1 MKRSR
6 LIKNGKE
13 GLEKLFRKKYKIFK
27 RLLTFILLLP
37 LLYSHSFGQIRLGL
51 GNKTTPKEET
61 EDKIALS
68 YASPREYEIAEI
80 KVVGLETID
89 KNALISLSG
98 LKVGDKVRIPSQTT
112 SNAIKKLWDRGIIG
126 NVALYIS
133 KVEGDKAFL
142 VLELTERPRLTRIF
156 LKGVNKTQ
164 ETDIKENLDL
174 IKGKIVSDA
183 VLKNAELTVKDY
195 FIDKGYLNTE
205 VKIEQQ
211 KDTII
216 TLGVLLNIHVDKKS
230 KVRIDRITFDGN
242 TDLTDD
248 KLRSKF
254 KKTNE
259 KLRFD
264 VFQDAFRSLKTAR
277 PKNAWDFLTK
287 SHTVSGKDLK
297 DYFDESVNVNFFKS
311 SKFKKAEFKEDK
323 NKLITYYN
331 SKGYRDARIISDSIY
346 DADANEININIKIEE
361 GRKYYFGNIDWS
373 GNFVYNDD
381 ILDKVLGIK
390 TGDVYDMELIQ
401 KKLTFNPTGE
411 DISSLYMDYGYLF
424 FQVNPVEVRI
434 NEDSI
439 DVEMRVYEGD
449 QARINKVIITGND
462 RTNDHVIRREI
473 RTLPGQFFN
482 RSQLIRTQQTLS
494 QLGYFDPEQIGINPI
509 PNPSDGTVDIEYAL
523 VERPSDQVELSGG
536 WGGYYGFVGTVGL
549 VFNNFSLRNITNF
562 KTWKPLPVGDGQRLS
577 LRVQANGRIYQN
589 YSLTFTEPWLGGKKP
604 NSLTIGANRSVIRNT
619 NYYTQQEYGSMVMN
633 TISAGLGKRLKWPDD
648 YFTMSNTFSYTQY
661 VFDDYNSSSNNQIG
675 FSTGTARNL
684 KYTLRISRNSVDQPM
699 FPRSGSELSLSVD
712 LTPPYSL
719 FRDPSYYEPDEEG
732 EEVTPEQLYGW
743 VEYHKWM
750 FDAKYYQ
757 KLVGNLV
764 FSARA
769 HFGFIGTYS
778 DYAPTGPFDRFQ
790 MGGSGLS
797 GANNWIVGYDLIA
810 LRGYEDNAIT
820 PPGYGTYL
828 PPKFGLNGGVAYN
841 KFVFE
846 LRYPLSMAQSSTI
859 YVLGFA
865 EAGNNFHDLADFD
878 PFNNYRSMGFGARI
892 FMPAFGLLGIDWG
905 YGFDPVPIPGQNNT
919 KPSGGQ
925 FHFSIGQQFR

>member
-1 MKRSR
+1 MEKSNKLKYTISKRF
-6 LIKNGKE
+6 LTFA
-13 GLEKLFRKKYKIFK
+13 L
-27 RLLTFILLLP
+27 LLTIIQGN
-37 LLYSHSFGQIRLGL
+37 SFGQIRLGL
-51 GNKTTPKEET
+51 GNQTDEKPTD
-61 EDKIALS
+61 DKIALS

-195 FIDKGYLNTE
+195 FVDKGFLNTE
-205 VKIEQQ
+205 VDIEQK

-216 TLGVLLNIHVDKKS
+216 TNGVLLNIHVNKKS
-230 KVRIDRITFDGN
+230 KVRIDRITFHGN
-242 TDLTDD
+242 TDISDD

-264 VFQDAFRSLKTAR
+264 IFQDAFRAIKTAR
-277 PKNAWDFLTK
+277 PKNAWEFLTN
-287 SHTVSGKDLK
+287 SHEVTGQDIKEYLG
-297 DYFDESVNVNFFKS
+297 ESVNVNFFKS
-311 SKFKKAEFKEDK
+311 SKFKKNEFKEDK

-331 SKGYRDARIISDSIY
+331 SKGYRDARVISDSIY
-346 DADANEININIKIEE
+346 DAAANEINIDIKIEE
-361 GRKYYFGNIDWS
+361 GRKYYFGKIDWS

-381 ILDKVLGIK
+381 ILNKVLGIK

-401 KKLTFNPTGE
+401 KKLTFNPNGE

-434 NEDSI
+434 NNDSI

-449 QARINKVIITGND
+449 QARINKIIITGND
-462 RTNDHVIRREI
+462 RTSDHVIRREI

-482 RSQLIRTQQTLS
+482 RSQLIRTQQMLS

-509 PNPSDGTVDIEYAL
+509 PNPADGTVDIEYAL

-562 KTWKPLPVGDGQRLS
+562 KAWKPLPVGDGQRLS

-604 NSLTIGANRSVIRNT
+604 NSLTVGANRSVIRNT
-619 NYYTQQEYGSMVMN
+619 NYYTQQEYGSMIMN

-648 YFTMSNTFSYTQY
+648 YFTMSNTLSYTQY
-661 VFDDYNSSSNNQIG
+661 VFDNYNSSSNNQIG

-684 KYTLRISRNSVDQPM
+684 KYTFRLARNSVDQPM

-719 FRDPSYYEPDEEG
+719 FRDPSYYDP
-732 EEVTPEQLYGW
+732 EVVSDEQLYGW

-769 HFGFIGTYS
+769 HFGFIDTYS

-828 PPKFGLNGGVAYN
+828 PPAFGLNGGVAYN

-865 EAGNNFHDLADFD
+865 EAGNNFHTLEDFD
-878 PFNNYRSMGFGARI
+878 PFDNYRSIGFGARI

-905 YGFDPVPIPGQNNT
+905 YGFDPVPIPGTNNT

>member
-1 MKRSR
+1 M
-6 LIKNGKE
+6 
-13 GLEKLFRKKYKIFK
+13 EKLFNRNSTVSKG
-27 RLLTFILLLP
+27 LLTFILLMP
-37 LLYSHSFGQIRLGL
+37 LLYSNSFAQFKLGI
-51 GNKTTPKEET
+51 GNNSDTKVQK

-68 YASPREYEIAEI
+68 YANPREYEIAEI
-80 KVVGLETID
+80 NVTGLETID

-98 LKVGDKVRIPSQTT
+98 LKVGDKIRIPSQTT

-133 KVEGDKAFL
+133 KVEGDKAYL

-195 FIDKGYLNTE
+195 FVDKGFLNTE
-205 VKIEQQ
+205 INIEQQ
-211 KDTII
+211 KDSII
-216 TLGVLLNIHVDKKS
+216 TNGVLLNIYVDKKS
-230 KVRIDRITFDGN
+230 KVRIDKITFDGN
-242 TDLTDD
+242 EDITDD

-264 VFQDAFRSLKTAR
+264 VFQDAFRAIKTAK
-277 PKNAWDFLTK
+277 PKNAWNFLTK
-287 SHTVSGKDLK
+287 SHEVSGKDIM
-297 DYFDESVNVNFFKS
+297 DYFGESVNVNFFKS
-311 SKFKKAEFKEDK
+311 SKFKKDEFKEDK
-323 NKLITYYN
+323 KKLISYYN
-331 SKGYRDARIISDSIY
+331 SKGYRDARIISDSLY
-346 DADANEININIKIEE
+346 DAAANEINIDIKIEE
-361 GRKYYFGNIDWS
+361 GNKYYFGNIEWS
-373 GNFVYNDD
+373 GNFVRSDE
-381 ILDKVLGIK
+381 ILDQVLGIK
-390 TGDVYDMELIQ
+390 KGDVYDMELIQ
-401 KKLTFNPTGE
+401 KKLTFNPNGE

-434 NEDSI
+434 NNDSI
-439 DVEMRVYEGD
+439 DVEMRIYEGE
-449 QARINKVIITGND
+449 QAKINKVIITGND
-462 RTNDHVIRREI
+462 RTSDHVIRREI
-473 RTLPGQFFN
+473 RTLPGQYFS
-482 RSQLIRTQQTLS
+482 RSQLIRTQQLLS
-494 QLGYFDPEQIGINPI
+494 QLGYFDAEQIGINPI
-509 PNPSDGTVDIEYAL
+509 PNPSDGTVDIEYSL

-562 KTWKPLPVGDGQRLS
+562 KAWKPLPVGDGQRLS

-604 NSLTIGANRSVIRNT
+604 NSLTVGANRSVIRNT

-633 TISAGLGKRLKWPDD
+633 TVSAGLGKRLKWPDD
-648 YFTMSNTFSYTQY
+648 YFTMSNTFSYTHY
-661 VFDDYNSSSNNQIG
+661 IFDDYQSSSNNQIG

-684 KYTLRISRNSVDQPM
+684 KYNLTIARNSVDQPM
-699 FPRSGSELSLSVD
+699 FPRTGSEISLSVD

-719 FRDPSYYEPDEEG
+719 FRDPSFYDDA
-732 EEVTPEQLYGW
+732 TDEQLYGW

-757 KLVGNLV
+757 KLIGNLV

-769 HFGFIGTYS
+769 HFGFISTYS
-778 DYAPTGPFDRFQ
+778 EYAPTGPFDRFQ

-810 LRGYEDNAIT
+810 LRGYEDNKIT
-820 PPGYGTYL
+820 PPGYGRFL
-828 PPKFGLNGGVAYN
+828 PTDFGLNGGVAYN

-865 EAGNNFHDLADFD
+865 EAGNNFHTLKDFD
-878 PFNNYRSMGFGARI
+878 PFNNYRSIGFGARI

-905 YGFDPVPIPGQNNT
+905 YGFDTLPGDT

>member
-1 MKRSR
+1 MKQSW
-6 LIKNGKE
+6 LIKKEKE
-13 GLEKLFRKKYKIFK
+13 GLAKLFNLDIYLLK
-27 RLLTFILLLP
+27 RLFGTILLL
-37 LLYSHSFGQIRLGL
+37 LFFNSSMAQFKLGL
-51 GNKTTPKEET
+51 GNTAKPALKA

-68 YASPREYEIAEI
+68 YANPREYEIAEI
-80 KVVGLETID
+80 KVTGLETID

-98 LKVGDKVRIPSQTT
+98 LKVGDKIRIPSQTT

-126 NVALYIS
+126 NVTLYIS

-195 FIDKGYLNTE
+195 FVDKGFLNTE
-205 VKIEQQ
+205 VNIEQK

-216 TLGVLLNIHVDKKS
+216 TNGVLLNIRVNKKS
-230 KVRIDRITFDGN
+230 KVRIDRITFHGN
-242 TDLTDD
+242 EDISDD

-264 VFQDAFRSLKTAR
+264 VFKDGFRMIKSTT
-277 PKNAWDFLTK
+277 PQSAWNFLTK
-287 SHTVSGKDLK
+287 SHEVSGDDIKHYLG
-297 DYFDESVNVNFFKS
+297 ESVNVNFFKT
-311 SKFKKAEFKEDK
+311 SKFKKDEYKEDK

-346 DADANEININIKIEE
+346 DARANEINIDLKVEE
-361 GRKYYFGNIDWS
+361 GNKYYFGDITWS
-373 GNFVYNDD
+373 GNFVRSDE
-381 ILDKVLGIK
+381 LLSKVLGVK
-390 TGDVYDMELIQ
+390 KGDVYDMELIQ
-401 KKLTFNPTGE
+401 KKLTFNPNGE

-424 FQVNPVEVRI
+424 FSVNPVEVRI
-434 NEDSI
+434 NNDSI

-482 RSQLIRTQQTLS
+482 RSLLIRTQQTLS

-509 PNPSDGTVDIEYAL
+509 PNPLDGTVDIEYSL

-536 WGGYYGFVGTVGL
+536 WGGFYGFVGTVGL

-562 KTWKPLPVGDGQRLS
+562 KAWKPLPVGDGQRLS

-589 YSLTFTEPWLGGKKP
+589 YSVTFTEPWLGGKKP

-619 NYYTQQEYGSMVMN
+619 NYYSRQEIGSMVMN

-648 YFTMSNTFSYTQY
+648 YFTMSNTFSYTHY
-661 VFDDYNSSSNNQIG
+661 VFDNYVSSSNNQIG
-675 FSTGTARNL
+675 FSTGIARNL
-684 KYTLRISRNSVDQPM
+684 KYNLTIARNSVDQPM
-699 FPRSGSELSLSVD
+699 FPRSGSEVSLSID

-719 FRDPSYYEPDEEG
+719 FRDPSFYDDATEE
-732 EEVTPEQLYGW
+732 ELYGW

-764 FSARA
+764 FAAKA
-769 HFGFIGTYS
+769 HFGFISTYS

-797 GANNWIVGYDLIA
+797 GASNWIVGYDLIA
-810 LRGYEDNAIT
+810 LRGYEDNQVT
-820 PPGYGTYL
+820 PPGYGRFL
-828 PPKFGLNGGVAYN
+828 PTEFGLNGGVAYN

-846 LRYPLSMAQSSTI
+846 LRYPLSLAQSSTI

-865 EAGNNFHDLADFD
+865 EAGNNFHTLQQFD
-878 PFNNYRSMGFGARI
+878 PFNNYRSVGIGARI

-905 YGFDPVPIPGQNNT
+905 YGFDTLPGQP

>member
-1 MKRSR
+1 M
-6 LIKNGKE
+6 
-13 GLEKLFRKKYKIFK
+13 
-27 RLLTFILLLP
+27 P
-37 LLYSHSFGQIRLGL
+37 LLYSNSFAQFKLGI
-51 GNKTTPKEET
+51 GNNSDTKVQK

-68 YASPREYEIAEI
+68 YANPREYEIAEI
-80 KVVGLETID
+80 NVTGLETID

-98 LKVGDKVRIPSQTT
+98 LKVGDKIRIPSQTT

-133 KVEGDKAFL
+133 KVEGDKAYL

-195 FIDKGYLNTE
+195 FVDKGFLNTE
-205 VKIEQQ
+205 INIEQQ
-211 KDTII
+211 KDSII
-216 TLGVLLNIHVDKKS
+216 TNGVLLNIYVDKKS
-230 KVRIDRITFDGN
+230 KVRIDKITFDGN
-242 TDLTDD
+242 EDITDD

-264 VFQDAFRSLKTAR
+264 VFQDAFRAIKTAK
-277 PKNAWDFLTK
+277 PKNAWNFLTK
-287 SHTVSGKDLK
+287 SHEVSGKDIM
-297 DYFDESVNVNFFKS
+297 DYFGESVNVNFFKS
-311 SKFKKAEFKEDK
+311 SKFKKDEFKEDK
-323 NKLITYYN
+323 KKLISYYN
-331 SKGYRDARIISDSIY
+331 SKGYRDARIISDSLY
-346 DADANEININIKIEE
+346 DAAANEINIDIKIEE
-361 GRKYYFGNIDWS
+361 GNKYYFGNIEWS
-373 GNFVYNDD
+373 GNFVRSDE
-381 ILDKVLGIK
+381 ILDQVLGIK
-390 TGDVYDMELIQ
+390 KGDVYDMELIQ
-401 KKLTFNPTGE
+401 KKLTFNPNGE

-434 NEDSI
+434 NNDSI
-439 DVEMRVYEGD
+439 DVEMRIYEGE
-449 QARINKVIITGND
+449 QAKINKVIITGND
-462 RTNDHVIRREI
+462 RTSDHVIRREI
-473 RTLPGQFFN
+473 RTLPGQYFS
-482 RSQLIRTQQTLS
+482 RSQLIRTQQLLS
-494 QLGYFDPEQIGINPI
+494 QLGYFDAEQIGINPI
-509 PNPSDGTVDIEYAL
+509 PNPSDGTVDIEYSL

-562 KTWKPLPVGDGQRLS
+562 KAWKPLPVGDGQRLS

-604 NSLTIGANRSVIRNT
+604 NSLTVGANRSVIRNT

-633 TISAGLGKRLKWPDD
+633 TVSAGLGKRLKWPDD
-648 YFTMSNTFSYTQY
+648 YFTMSNTFSYTHY
-661 VFDDYNSSSNNQIG
+661 IFDDYQSSSNNQIG

-684 KYTLRISRNSVDQPM
+684 KYNLTIARNSVDQPM
-699 FPRSGSELSLSVD
+699 FPRTGSEISLSVD

-719 FRDPSYYEPDEEG
+719 FRDPSFYEDA
-732 EEVTPEQLYGW
+732 TDEQLYGW

-757 KLVGNLV
+757 KLIGNLV

-769 HFGFIGTYS
+769 HFGFISTYS
-778 DYAPTGPFDRFQ
+778 EYAPTGPFDRFQ

-810 LRGYEDNAIT
+810 LRGYEDNKIT
-820 PPGYGTYL
+820 PPGYGRFL
-828 PPKFGLNGGVAYN
+828 PTDFGLNGGVAYN

-865 EAGNNFHDLADFD
+865 EAGNNFHTLKDFD
-878 PFNNYRSMGFGARI
+878 PFNNYRSIGFGARI

-905 YGFDPVPIPGQNNT
+905 YGFDTLPGDT

>member
-1 MKRSR
+1 
-6 LIKNGKE
+6 
-13 GLEKLFRKKYKIFK
+13 LEKLFNIKYKAFK
-27 RLLTFILLLP
+27 GLLTFLLLIP
-37 LLYSHSFGQIRLGL
+37 LIGHNSFGQIKLGL
-51 GNKTTPKEET
+51 GNNTSQKNTD
-61 EDKIALS
+61 DKIALS
-68 YASPREYEIAEI
+68 YANPREYEIAEI
-80 KVVGLETID
+80 KVTGLETID

-133 KVEGDKAFL
+133 KVEGDKAYL

-195 FIDKGYLNTE
+195 FVDKGFLNTE
-205 VKIEQQ
+205 IKIEQR
-211 KDTII
+211 KDSII
-216 TLGVLLNIHVDKKS
+216 TNGVLLNIQVDKKS
-230 KVRIDRITFDGN
+230 KVKIDRITFHGN
-242 TDLTDD
+242 KDFTDD

-264 VFQDAFRSLKTAR
+264 VFQDAFRALKTAK

-287 SHTVSGKDLK
+287 TRKVTGEDIQ
-297 DYFDESVNVNFFKS
+297 DYFGESVNVNFFKS
-311 SKFKKAEFKEDK
+311 SKFKKDEFKADK
-323 NKLITYYN
+323 SKLISYYN
-331 SKGYRDARIISDSIY
+331 SKGYRDARVISDSIY
-346 DADANEININIKIEE
+346 DANANEINIDLKVEE
-361 GRKYYFGNIDWS
+361 GRKYYFGNINWS

-390 TGDVYDMELIQ
+390 TGDIYDMELIQ
-401 KKLTFNPTGE
+401 KKLTFNPQGE

-424 FQVNPVEVRI
+424 FQVNPVEVKI
-434 NEDSI
+434 NNDSI

-449 QARINKVIITGND
+449 QAKINQIIITGND
-462 RTNDHVIRREI
+462 RTSDHVIMREI
-473 RTLPGQFFN
+473 RTLPGQYFS
-482 RSQLIRTQQTLS
+482 RSQLIRTQQLLS

-536 WGGYYGFVGTVGL
+536 WGGFYGFVGTVGL
-549 VFNNFSLRNITNF
+549 VFNNFSLRNIGNF
-562 KTWKPLPVGDGQRLS
+562 KAWKPLPVGDGQRLS

-589 YSLTFTEPWLGGKKP
+589 YSLTFTEPWLGGRKP
-604 NSLTIGANRSVIRNT
+604 NSLTIGANRSVIRNQ
-619 NYYTQQEYGSMVMN
+619 NFYTQQEFGSMVMN

-648 YFTMSNTFSYTQY
+648 YFTMSNTFSYTHY
-661 VFDDYNSSSNNQIG
+661 VFDDYQSSSNNQIG
-675 FSTGTARNL
+675 FSTGVARNM
-684 KYTLRISRNSVDQPM
+684 KYNLTISRNSVDQPM
-699 FPRSGSELSLSVD
+699 FPRSGSEISLSVD

-719 FRDPSYYEPDEEG
+719 FRDPSFYDDATE
-732 EEVTPEQLYGW
+732 EQLYGW

-757 KLVGNLV
+757 KIIGNLV
-764 FSARA
+764 FNARA
-769 HFGFIGTYS
+769 HFGFISTYS

-810 LRGYEDNAIT
+810 LRGYEDNRVT
-820 PPGYGTYL
+820 PPGYGRFL
-828 PPKFGLNGGVAYN
+828 PNEFGLNGGVAYN

-865 EAGNNFHDLADFD
+865 EAGNNFHTLQDFD
-878 PFNNYRSMGFGARI
+878 PFNNYRSLGFGARI

-905 YGFDPVPIPGQNNT
+905 YGFDTLPGET

>member
-1 MKRSR
+1 MKQLR

-13 GLEKLFRKKYKIFK
+13 GLEKLFRKKYNISK

-37 LLYSHSFGQIRLGL
+37 LLYCNSFAQIQLGV
-51 GNKTTPKEET
+51 GNRAAPKKST
-61 EDKIALS
+61 DDKIALS
-68 YASPREYEIAEI
+68 YANPREYEIAEI

-112 SNAIKKLWDRGIIG
+112 SSAIKKLWDRGIIG

-133 KVEGDKAFL
+133 KVEGDKAYL

-264 VFQDAFRSLKTAR
+264 VFKDAFRALKTAR
-277 PKNAWDFLTK
+277 PKNAWQFLTK
-287 SHTVSGKDLK
+287 SHEVSGKDIK

-331 SKGYRDARIISDSIY
+331 SKGYRDARVISDSIY
-346 DADANEININIKIEE
+346 DAGANEININLKIEE

-401 KKLTFNPTGE
+401 KKLTFNPQGE

-449 QARINKVIITGND
+449 QARINKIIITGND

-482 RSQLIRTQQTLS
+482 RSQLIRTQQMLS

-562 KTWKPLPVGDGQRLS
+562 KAWKPLPVGDGQRLS

-619 NYYTQQEYGSMVMN
+619 NFYTQQEFGSMVMN
-633 TISAGLGKRLKWPDD
+633 TFSAGLGKRLKWPDD
-648 YFTMSNTFSYTQY
+648 YFTMSNTLSFTQY

-675 FSTGTARNL
+675 FSTGTARNF
-684 KYTLRISRNSVDQPM
+684 KYTFRISRNSVDQPM

-719 FRDPSYYEPDEEG
+719 FRDASYYDPELVSD
-732 EEVTPEQLYGW
+732 EQLYGW

-769 HFGFIGTYS
+769 HFGFIDTYS
-778 DYAPTGPFDRFQ
+778 DIAPTGPFDRFQ

-810 LRGYEDNAIT
+810 LRGYEDNAVT
-820 PPGYGTYL
+820 PPGYGAYL
-828 PPKFGLNGGVAYN
+828 DPDFFGLSGGVAYN

-865 EAGNNFHDLADFD
+865 EAGNNFHKLEDFD
-878 PFNNYRSMGFGARI
+878 PFNNYRSLGFGARI

-905 YGFDPVPIPGQNNT
+905 YGFDRVPVPGVANP
-919 KPSGGQ
+919 PVSGGQ

>member
-1 MKRSR
+1 M
-6 LIKNGKE
+6 
-13 GLEKLFRKKYKIFK
+13 EKLLNKKYRLF
-27 RLLTFILLLP
+27 RELLTFWLVLLLI
-37 LLYSHSFGQIRLGL
+37 GQNVHAQIKLGL
-51 GNKTTPKEET
+51 GANTNAQTAD

-68 YASPREYEIAEI
+68 YANPREYEIAEI
-80 KVVGLETID
+80 EVTGLETID

-98 LKVGDKVRIPSQTT
+98 LKVGDKIRIPSQTT

-133 KVEGDKAFL
+133 KVEGDKAYL

-195 FIDKGYLNTE
+195 FLDKGFLNTE
-205 VKIEQQ
+205 VRIEQM

-216 TLGVLLNIHVDKKS
+216 TNGVLLNIHVDKKS
-230 KVRIDRITFDGN
+230 KVRINRIAFNGN
-242 TDLTDD
+242 QDISDD

-264 VFQDAFRSLKTAR
+264 VFKDGFRMIKNTT
-277 PKNAWDFLTK
+277 PKSAWEFLTK
-287 SHTVSGKDLK
+287 SHEVTGEDIKE
-297 DYFDESVNVNFFKS
+297 YFGESVNVNFFKT
-311 SKFKKAEFKEDK
+311 SKFKKDEFKEDK

-346 DADANEININIKIEE
+346 DAAANEINIKINIEE
-361 GRKYYFGNIDWS
+361 GNKYYFGDIIWS

-381 ILDKVLGIK
+381 ILNRVLGIK
-390 TGDVYDMELIQ
+390 RGDVYDMELIQ
-401 KKLTFNPTGE
+401 KKLTFNPNGE

-424 FQVNPVEVRI
+424 FQVNPVEVKI
-434 NEDSI
+434 NNDSI

-449 QARINKVIITGND
+449 QARINKIIITGND
-462 RTNDHVIRREI
+462 RTSDHVIRREI

-482 RSQLIRTQQTLS
+482 RSLLIRTQRELS
-494 QLGYFDPEQIGINPI
+494 QLGYFDPEQIGINPL
-509 PNPSDGTVDIEYAL
+509 PNPADGTVDIEYAL

-562 KTWKPLPVGDGQRLS
+562 KAWKPLPVGDGQRLS

-604 NSLTIGANRSVIRNT
+604 NSLTIGANRSVIRNS
-619 NYYTQQEYGSMVMN
+619 NYYTRQEYGSMVMN

-648 YFTMSNTFSYTQY
+648 YFTMSNTLSYTHY
-661 VFDDYNSSSNNQIG
+661 IFDDFQSSGNNQIG
-675 FSTGTARNL
+675 FNTGTARNL
-684 KYTLRISRNSVDQPM
+684 KYNLTIARNSVDNPM
-699 FPRSGSELSLSVD
+699 FPRAGSSLSLSVD
-712 LTPPYSL
+712 FTPPYSL
-719 FRDPSYYEPDEEG
+719 FRDPSYYEDAS
-732 EEVTPEQLYGW
+732 PEKLYGW

-750 FDAKYYQ
+750 FDASYYQ
-757 KLVGNLV
+757 KLIGNLV

-769 HFGFIGTYS
+769 HLGFIDTYS

-810 LRGYEDNAIT
+810 LRGYEDNKVT
-820 PPGYGTYL
+820 PPGFGRYL
-828 PPKFGLNGGVAYN
+828 GPEFGLNGGVAYD

-846 LRYPLSMAQSSTI
+846 LRYPLTMSQASTI
-859 YVLGFA
+859 FVLGFA
-865 EAGNNFHDLADFD
+865 EAGNNFHTLKDFD
-878 PFNNYRSMGFGARI
+878 PFNNYRAIGFGARI

-905 YGFDPVPIPGQNNT
+905 YGFDTLPYTN

>member
-1 MKRSR
+1 
-6 LIKNGKE
+6 
-13 GLEKLFRKKYKIFK
+13 LEKLFNRNSTVSKG
-27 RLLTFILLLP
+27 LLTFILLMP
-37 LLYSHSFGQIRLGL
+37 LLCSNSFAQFKLGI
-51 GNKTTPKEET
+51 GNNSDTKVQK

-68 YASPREYEIAEI
+68 YANPREYEIAEI
-80 KVVGLETID
+80 NVTGLETID

-98 LKVGDKVRIPSQTT
+98 LKVGDKIRIPSQTT

-133 KVEGDKAFL
+133 KVEGDKAYL

-195 FIDKGYLNTE
+195 FVDKGFLNTE
-205 VKIEQQ
+205 INIEQQ
-211 KDTII
+211 KDSII
-216 TLGVLLNIHVDKKS
+216 TNGVLLNIYVDKKS
-230 KVRIDRITFDGN
+230 KVRIDKITFDGN
-242 TDLTDD
+242 EDITDD

-264 VFQDAFRSLKTAR
+264 VFQDAFRAIKTAK
-277 PKNAWDFLTK
+277 PKNAWNFLTK
-287 SHTVSGKDLK
+287 SHEVSGKDIM
-297 DYFDESVNVNFFKS
+297 DYFGESVNVNFFKS
-311 SKFKKAEFKEDK
+311 SKFKKDEFKEDK
-323 NKLITYYN
+323 KKLISYYN
-331 SKGYRDARIISDSIY
+331 SKGYRDARIISDSLY
-346 DADANEININIKIEE
+346 DAAANEINIDIKIEE
-361 GRKYYFGNIDWS
+361 GNKYYFGNIEWS
-373 GNFVYNDD
+373 GNFVRSDE
-381 ILDKVLGIK
+381 ILDQVLGIK
-390 TGDVYDMELIQ
+390 KGDVYDMELIQ
-401 KKLTFNPTGE
+401 KKLTFNPNGE

-434 NEDSI
+434 NNDSI
-439 DVEMRVYEGD
+439 DVEMRIYEGE
-449 QARINKVIITGND
+449 QAKINKVIITGND
-462 RTNDHVIRREI
+462 RTSDHVIRREI
-473 RTLPGQFFN
+473 RTLPGQYFS
-482 RSQLIRTQQTLS
+482 RSQLIRTQQLLS
-494 QLGYFDPEQIGINPI
+494 QLGYFDAEQIGINPI
-509 PNPSDGTVDIEYAL
+509 PNPSDGTVDIEYSL

-562 KTWKPLPVGDGQRLS
+562 KAWKPLPVGDGQRLS

-604 NSLTIGANRSVIRNT
+604 NSLTVGANRSVIRNT

-633 TISAGLGKRLKWPDD
+633 TVSAGLGKRLKWPDD
-648 YFTMSNTFSYTQY
+648 YFTMSNTFSYTHY
-661 VFDDYNSSSNNQIG
+661 IFDDYQSSSNNQIG

-684 KYTLRISRNSVDQPM
+684 KYNLTIARNSVDQPM
-699 FPRSGSELSLSVD
+699 FPRTGSEISLSVD

-719 FRDPSYYEPDEEG
+719 FRDPSFYEDA
-732 EEVTPEQLYGW
+732 TDEQLYGW

-757 KLVGNLV
+757 KLIGNLV

-769 HFGFIGTYS
+769 HFGFISTYS
-778 DYAPTGPFDRFQ
+778 EYAPTGPFDRFQ

-810 LRGYEDNAIT
+810 LRGYEDNKIT
-820 PPGYGTYL
+820 PPGYGRFL
-828 PPKFGLNGGVAYN
+828 PTDFGLNGGVAYN

-865 EAGNNFHDLADFD
+865 EAGNNFHTLKDFD
-878 PFNNYRSMGFGARI
+878 PFNNYRSIGFGARI

-905 YGFDPVPIPGQNNT
+905 YGFDTLPGDT

>member
-1 MKRSR
+1 
-6 LIKNGKE
+6 
-13 GLEKLFRKKYKIFK
+13 LEKFYNIKFRVTKG
-27 RLLTFILLLP
+27 LLTFILLLP
-37 LLYSHSFGQIRLGL
+37 LLCQSAHAQIKLGL
-51 GNKTTPKEET
+51 GSGSTQNQQD
-61 EDKIALS
+61 DKIALS
-68 YASPREYEIAEI
+68 YANPREYEIAEI
-80 KVVGLETID
+80 TVTGLETID

-98 LKVGDKVRIPSQTT
+98 LKVGDRIRIPSQTT

-133 KVEGDKAFL
+133 KVEGDKAYI

-164 ETDIKENLDL
+164 ESDIKENLDL

-195 FIDKGYLNTE
+195 FVDKGFLNTE
-205 VKIEQQ
+205 IRIEQR
-211 KDTII
+211 KDSII
-216 TLGVLLNIHVDKKS
+216 TNGVLLNIVVDKKS
-230 KVRIDRITFDGN
+230 KVRINRITFDGN
-242 TDLTDD
+242 QDITDD

-264 VFQDAFRSLKTAR
+264 VFKDAFRALKTAK
-277 PKNAWDFLTK
+277 PKNAWNFLTK
-287 SHTVSGKDLK
+287 THEVSGKDIK
-297 DYFDESVNVNFFKS
+297 DYFGESVNVNFFKT
-311 SKFKKAEFKEDK
+311 SKFKKDEFKADK
-323 NKLITYYN
+323 SKLITYYN
-331 SKGYRDARIISDSIY
+331 SRGYRDARIISDSIY
-346 DADANEININIKIEE
+346 EAGANEINIHLNVEE
-361 GRKYYFGNIDWS
+361 GNKYYFGKIDWS

-381 ILDKVLGIK
+381 ILNKVLGIK

-401 KKLTFNPTGE
+401 KKLTFNPNGE

-434 NEDSI
+434 KDDSI
-439 DVEMRVYEGD
+439 DVEMRIYEGD
-449 QARINKVIITGND
+449 QAKINKVIITGND
-462 RTNDHVIRREI
+462 RTSDHVIMREI
-473 RTLPGQFFN
+473 RTLPGQYFS
-482 RSQLIRTQQTLS
+482 RSQLIRTQQLLS
-494 QLGYFDPEQIGINPI
+494 QLGYFDPETIGINPI

-523 VERPSDQVELSGG
+523 TERPSDQVELSGG
-536 WGGYYGFVGTVGL
+536 WGGFYGFVGTVGL
-549 VFNNFSLRNITNF
+549 VFNNFSLRNITNL
-562 KTWKPLPVGDGQRLS
+562 KAWKPLPVGDGQRLS

-604 NSLTIGANRSVIRNT
+604 NSLTVGANRSVIRNQ
-619 NYYTQQEYGSMVMN
+619 NFYTRQDFGSMVMN

-648 YFTMSNTFSYTQY
+648 YFTMSNTFSYTHY
-661 VFDDYNSSSNNQIG
+661 VFDDYQSSSNNQIG
-675 FSTGTARNL
+675 FSTGIARNM
-684 KYTLRISRNSVDQPM
+684 KYNLTLARNSVDQPM
-699 FPRSGSELSLSVD
+699 FPRSGSEISLSVD

-719 FRDPSYYEPDEEG
+719 FRDPSYYDDATEE
-732 EEVTPEQLYGW
+732 ELYGW

-757 KLVGNLV
+757 KLFGNLV

-769 HFGFIGTYS
+769 HFGFISTYS

-810 LRGYEDNAIT
+810 LRGYEDNRVT
-820 PPGYGTYL
+820 PPGYGRFL
-828 PPKFGLNGGVAYN
+828 PKDFGLNGGVAYN

-846 LRYPLSMAQSSTI
+846 LRYPLSMAQASTI

-865 EAGNNFHDLADFD
+865 EAGNNFHTLQDFD
-878 PFNNYRSMGFGARI
+878 PFNNYRSIGFGARI

-905 YGFDPVPIPGQNNT
+905 YGFDTLPGETQ
-919 KPSGGQ
+919 PSGGQ